1 MHGFS
6 DPFLRSMQLAYTAAK
21 AKLPEA
27 DTLSATARILN
38 AYPDL
43 SSAQAGI
50 SQDVAPSR

>member
-1 MHGFS
+1 MDGFS
-6 DPFLRSMQLAYTAAK
+6 ESFLRSMRQAYAAATAR
-21 AKLPEA
+21 LPEA

-43 SSAQAGI
+43 PSAKAGI